1 MKRCPECRR
10 DYYDETL
17 LYCLDDGNELLD
29 GPASGDEQ
37 ATAILHETAAPI
49 EAATRAQI
57 QTTEAERQSNVRDLS
72 ERHSP
77 SAHRP
82 AEPKEHDAAE
92 PQEYRGALQPHRST
106 KNLFAVAVAIAVL
119 LIGGFLGYRY
129 LNADGGQINSIA
141 VLPFENRSGTA
152 DTDYL
157 SDGLAE
163 SLIYRLTQLPGLKVS
178 PTNAVMRYKGP
189 QSDLAAVAKDLDVD
203 AIMTGR
209 LTQRG
214 DDLTVSVELTDVR
227 TNKLIWAEQ
236 YARKMSDL
244 LATQREIANA
254 VTQKLQL
261 KLSGNEPALTKQY
274 TNDNEAYQLYLKGRF
289 YWSKRTPE
297 GMLNA
302 IEQFKAAAEKDPSF
316 ALAYV
321 GLADSYLVGIYNTRG
336 SEKEQIATGK
346 AYAVR
351 ALELDPSLA
360 EAHASLGLASTYLW
374 DWAGS
379 EKYLKRAIEI
389 NPKYPSALH
398 WYSRRLRAERRN
410 EEAHELIKRAS
421 EADQLSTPISNNV
434 AESLA
439 AMGNPQG
446 AINECRRGLGISP
459 NWVTY
464 RTLAYSHLALGQKEE
479 ALENARKSGEA
490 ASGGGVRARQV
501 EGYVQ
506 AVLGNRDEAMK
517 IAKEIEVE
525 FAKGQAD
532 GRDVAVVYAG
542 LGENNKVFEW
552 LEKDFQNRNTSL
564 VELRME
570 VPFAALR
577 DDPRFKDLLRRMNW
591 PE

>member
-1 MKRCPECRR
+1 
-10 DYYDETL
+10 
-17 LYCLDDGNELLD
+17 
-29 GPASGDEQ
+29 
-37 ATAILHETAAPI
+37 
-49 EAATRAQI
+49 
-57 QTTEAERQSNVRDLS
+57 
-72 ERHSP
+72 
-77 SAHRP
+77 
-82 AEPKEHDAAE
+82 
-92 PQEYRGALQPHRST
+92 
-106 KNLFAVAVAIAVL
+106 L
-119 LIGGFLGYRY
+119 LIGGFFGYRN
-129 LNADGGQINSIA
+129 LSADGTQIDSIA
-141 VLPFENRSGTA
+141 VLPFENRSGSA

-178 PTNAVMRYKGP
+178 PTNAVMRYRGS
-189 QSDLAAVAKDLDVD
+189 QGDLAGIARELEVD
-203 AIMTGR
+203 AVMSGR

-214 DDLTVSVELTDVR
+214 DDLMISVELTDAR

-261 KLSGNEPALTKQY
+261 KLSGSETGLTKQY
-274 TNDNEAYQLYLKGRF
+274 TTDNEAYQLYLKGRF
-289 YWSKRTPE
+289 YWNKRTPE
-297 GMLNA
+297 AMKTA
-302 IEQFKAAAEKDPSF
+302 IGQFKAASEKDPNF

-351 ALELDPSLA
+351 ALEIDPSLA

-374 DWAGS
+374 DWAES

-389 NPKYPSALH
+389 NPNYPSARH
-398 WYSRRLRAERRN
+398 WYSRRLRAEGRTDEGLEQIRL
-410 EEAHELIKRAS
+410 AR
-421 EADQLSTPISNNV
+421 EADELSVVISNNV

-439 AMGNPQG
+439 EMGDMKG
-446 AINECRRGLGISP
+446 AIEECKRGLGLAPI
-459 NWVTY
+459 WVIY

-479 ALENARKSGEA
+479 ALANARKAGEA
-490 ASGGGVRARQV
+490 QGGPGPRVRQV
-501 EGYVQ
+501 EGYVL
-506 AVLGNRDEAMK
+506 AAIGSRYEAMM
-517 IAKEIEVE
+517 IAKEMEDE

-542 LGENNKVFEW
+542 LGEKDKVFEW
-552 LEKDFQNRNTSL
+552 LEKDFQKRSTSL

-570 VPFAALR
+570 VPFASLR
-577 DDPRFKDLLRRMNW
+577 DDPRFKDLLRRMNL
-591 PE
+591 PQ